1 MHVDS
6 VASLQEDSALPHGSA
21 LFFIKNIIFPYALTR
36 QQHQVCFAIAFL
48 DKFYPENFS
57 EALPAVTIPSDTY
70 FIFRPPMNA
79 NALPAVPFDAELQQA
94 ITEHQAGRYA
104 EAEEL
109 YLTILQAQPYH
120 AIANHNMGLLAGQ
133 VGQYQAG
140 LPYLHKAL
148 SVNPDEGQFWLSYA
162 DGLLKAGER
171 DQALDIVAAA
181 IARGLDNEQSQGLRK
196 RIELA
201 IAATPTAQET
211 QHVIALYQAGHHAEL
226 EAASR
231 DLTQRYPD
239 SDFAWSVLGT
249 ALQLQGKDACEALQK
264 TVQLAPNDA
273 EAHGNLGTAWQERG
287 MYAQAVD
294 SYTRA
299 LELNPDFVEAHGN
312 LAAALQAQGKLEQA
326 EQAYRQALALRPD
339 YAKGYFNLGNTL
351 KAMQR
356 SAEAID
362 CYQRAL
368 TLLPG
373 DAEIYLNLGNAQQD
387 LKQWQPAIVSY
398 RVVLQLAPHTSAV
411 HANLAAALHE
421 AEEYRG
427 AVTSYR
433 RAIELHPDDAKL
445 HNNLGRALQSLDQ
458 TEEAIAAYEQA
469 IALDGDF
476 TQALSNL
483 GLLQCKQKN
492 YAAALELCTRVLQLQ
507 AGDAQAC
514 IQLAIVHGAAEDKDN
529 ALKYFQ
535 QAIEL
540 APDSTETHKQ
550 LAGYYSTIKR
560 FDAAIAAY
568 RRLLELDPDN
578 SEAHNHVGVAMQ
590 ELERYDEA
598 SAAYARALELDPKNT
613 SALCNRGSAH
623 QAQQQLEQARQS
635 YLAALDIDPQFARA
649 HFALGNCYVLMND
662 RLKALDCY
670 ERVLE
675 LQPDYRDA
683 YVNISATLSNIGR
696 IDEALAA
703 CRKGLA
709 RCPLWE
715 TLFSNYLFLL
725 SHSADIDAETLFAEH
740 RRFSDTFEKHIAE
753 TRSGHENTRD
763 PLRTLKIGF
772 VSGDLH
778 NHPIP
783 HFLIPIL
790 ENLVDGV
797 KVSLHAYHNNTQN
810 DEVTQRLRELIPHW
824 RQVERLSDP
833 DLAQLIRD
841 DGIDILIDLSGHT
854 GKNRLL
860 MFAAKP
866 APLQASW
873 IGYPLTTGL
882 QAMDYYLSDPFFSP
896 PGKFDSQFTEKLLLL
911 PACAPFLPSQYAPG
925 IEPAPALSNGFIT
938 FGSFN
943 RLSKINR
950 QVIARWSRLLRA
962 LPDSRMLLAA
972 MPTSAAPAQLRD
984 WFDEEGIA
992 PERLTFEGRTG
1003 MSQFMA
1009 MHHRVDLCLDTFP
1022 YGGGTT
1028 TFHALWMGVPTL
1040 TTAGPTL
1047 PSCAGTSILRQ
1058 VELEEFIATDDD
1070 DFVRKGMAI
1079 AANPMLLGAY
1089 RLSVRHRLE
1098 RSTMG
1103 KPQLIAEGFEN
1114 ALRIAWQRWCEGL
1127 PPVSFE
1133 APVAVPNPPIGL

>member
-1 MHVDS
+1 
-6 VASLQEDSALPHGSA
+6 
-21 LFFIKNIIFPYALTR
+21 
-36 QQHQVCFAIAFL
+36 
-48 DKFYPENFS
+48 
-57 EALPAVTIPSDTY
+57 
-70 FIFRPPMNA
+70 MNA
-79 NALPAVPFDAELQQA
+79 NALPAVPLDAELQQA

-109 YLTILQAQPYH
+109 YLAILQVQPYH

-171 DQALDIVAAA
+171 EQALEIVTAA
-181 IARGLDNEQSQGLRK
+181 ITRGLDNEQSQGLRN
-196 RIELA
+196 RIETA
-201 IAATPTAQET
+201 IASTPTAQET

-226 EAASR
+226 EVASHA
-231 DLTQRYPD
+231 LTQRYPE

-249 ALQLQGKDACEALQK
+249 ALQLQGKDAFEALQK
-264 TVQLAPNDA
+264 TAQLAPNDA

-287 MYAQAVD
+287 MYEQAIG

-339 YAKGYFNLGNTL
+339 YAKGHFNLGNTL
-351 KAMQR
+351 HAMQR
-356 SAEAID
+356 SADAIA

-368 TLLPG
+368 ALLPG

-387 LKQWQPAIVSY
+387 LQQWQPAIVSY
-398 RVVLQLAPHTSAV
+398 RAVLQLAPHTTAA
-411 HANLAAALHE
+411 HANLAAALHG
-421 AEEYRG
+421 AEDYSG
-427 AVTSYR
+427 AVASYR
-433 RAIELHPDDAKL
+433 RAIELHADDAKL

-458 TEEAIAAYEQA
+458 AEEAIAAYEQA
-469 IALDGDF
+469 IALDGSF
-476 TQALSNL
+476 AQALSNL
-483 GLLQCKQKN
+483 GLLQCKQEN
-492 YAAALELCTRVLQLQ
+492 YTAAIEYCARVLRLQ
-507 AGDAQAC
+507 PDDAQAC
-514 IQLAIVHGAAEDKDN
+514 GQLAIAYGAAQDRDN

-535 QAIEL
+535 QAIDL
-540 APDSTETHKQ
+540 VPGSAANHRQ
-550 LAGYYSTIKR
+550 LADYYSTIKR
-560 FDAAIAAY
+560 YPLAVEAY
-568 RRLLELDPDN
+568 RRTLEIDFGD
-578 SEAHNHVGVAMQ
+578 SETHNHLGVALQ
-590 ELERYDEA
+590 ELGQYEEA
-598 SAAYARALELDPKNT
+598 TAAYACALELEPKNT
-613 SALCNRGSAH
+613 SALCNLGSTQ
-623 QAQQQLEQARQS
+623 QAQKLLEQAKQT
-635 YLAALDIDPQFARA
+635 YLDALAIDDKFERA
-649 HFALGNCYVLMND
+649 HFALGNCYVMMSEPL
-662 RLKALDCY
+662 RALECYHQSLALK
-670 ERVLE
+670 
-675 LQPDYRDA
+675 PDYRDA

-696 IDEALAA
+696 IDEAIET

-709 RCPLWE
+709 ICPLWE

-725 SHSADIDAETLFAEH
+725 SHSASIDAETLFAEH
-740 RRFSDTFEKHIAE
+740 RRFSDTFETHIAKG
-753 TRSGHENTRD
+753 RVGHSNTRD
-763 PLRTLKIGF
+763 PLRTLKVGF

-783 HFLIPIL
+783 HFIIPIL
-790 ENLVDGV
+790 ENIVDGAQL
-797 KVSLHAYHNNTQN
+797 SLYAYHNNAQN
-810 DEVTQRLRELIPHW
+810 DDVTLRLREFIPHW
-824 RQVERLSDP
+824 RQVEHLSDP

-866 APLQASW
+866 APIQASW

-882 QAMDYYLSDPFFSP
+882 QAVDYYLSDPFFSP
-896 PGKFDSQFTEKLLLL
+896 AGLLDSQFSEKLLLL
-911 PACAPFLPSQYAPG
+911 PACVPFLPSEYAPAVQ
-925 IEPAPALSNGFIT
+925 PAPALTNGYIT

-943 RLSKINR
+943 RLNKINR

-962 LPDSRMLLAA
+962 LPDTRMLIAA
-972 MPTSAAPAQLRD
+972 MPKTEAPEQLRA
-984 WFDEEGIA
+984 WFKEEGIA

-1003 MSQFMA
+1003 MTQFMA
-1009 MHHRVDLCLDTFP
+1009 MHHRVDICLDTFP

-1040 TTAGPTL
+1040 TVAGPTF
-1047 PSCAGTSILRQ
+1047 PSRAGTMILRQ
-1058 VELEEFIATDDD
+1058 IELEEFIASDDD
-1070 DFVRKGMAI
+1070 DFVRKGVAM

-1089 RLSVRHRLE
+1089 RFSMRHRLE

-1103 KPQLIAEGFEN
+1103 KPKLITEGLEN
-1114 ALRIAWQRWCEGL
+1114 GLRMAWQRWCEGL
-1127 PPVSFE
+1127 PPISFE

>member
-1 MHVDS
+1 
-6 VASLQEDSALPHGSA
+6 
-21 LFFIKNIIFPYALTR
+21 
-36 QQHQVCFAIAFL
+36 
-48 DKFYPENFS
+48 
-57 EALPAVTIPSDTY
+57 
-70 FIFRPPMNA
+70 MNA
-79 NALPAVPFDAELQQA
+79 NALPAVPLDAELQQA

-109 YLTILQAQPYH
+109 YLAILQVQPYH

-148 SVNPDEGQFWLSYA
+148 SVNPEEGQFWLSYA

-171 DQALDIVAAA
+171 EQALEIVTAA
-181 IARGLDNEQSQGLRK
+181 ITRGLDNEQSQGLRN
-196 RIELA
+196 RIEMA
-201 IAATPTAQET
+201 IASTPTEQET

-226 EAASR
+226 EVASHA
-231 DLTQRYPD
+231 LTQRYPE

-249 ALQLQGKDACEALQK
+249 ALQLQGKDAFEALQK
-264 TVQLAPNDA
+264 TAQLAPNDA

-287 MYAQAVD
+287 MYEQAVD

-339 YAKGYFNLGNTL
+339 YAKGHFNLGNTL
-351 KAMQR
+351 HAMQR
-356 SAEAID
+356 SADAIA

-368 TLLPG
+368 ALLPG

-387 LKQWQPAIVSY
+387 LQQWQPAIVSY
-398 RVVLQLAPHTSAV
+398 RAVLQLAPHTTAA
-411 HANLAAALHE
+411 HANLAAALHG
-421 AEEYRG
+421 AEDYSG
-427 AVTSYR
+427 AVASYR
-433 RAIELHPDDAKL
+433 RAIELHADDAKL

-458 TEEAIAAYEQA
+458 AEEAIAAYEQA
-469 IALDGDF
+469 IALDGSF
-476 TQALSNL
+476 AQALSNL
-483 GLLQCKQKN
+483 GLLQCKQEN
-492 YAAALELCTRVLQLQ
+492 YTAAIEYCARVLRLQ
-507 AGDAQAC
+507 PDDAQAC
-514 IQLAIVHGAAEDKDN
+514 GQLAIAYGAAQDRDN

-535 QAIEL
+535 QAIDL
-540 APDSTETHKQ
+540 VPGSAANHRQ
-550 LAGYYSTIKR
+550 LADYYSTIKR
-560 FDAAIAAY
+560 YPLAVEAY
-568 RRLLELDPDN
+568 RRTLEIDFGD
-578 SEAHNHVGVAMQ
+578 SETHNHLGVALQ
-590 ELERYDEA
+590 ELGQYEEA
-598 SAAYARALELDPKNT
+598 TAAYACALELEPKNT
-613 SALCNRGSAH
+613 SALCNLGSTQ
-623 QAQQQLEQARQS
+623 QAQKLLEQAKQT
-635 YLAALDIDPQFARA
+635 YLDALAIDDKFERA
-649 HFALGNCYVLMND
+649 HFALGNCYVMMSEPL
-662 RLKALDCY
+662 RALECYHQSLALK
-670 ERVLE
+670 
-675 LQPDYRDA
+675 PDYRDA

-696 IDEALAA
+696 IDEAIET

-709 RCPLWE
+709 ICPLWE

-725 SHSADIDAETLFAEH
+725 SHSASIDAETLFAEH
-740 RRFSDTFEKHIAE
+740 RRFSDTFEKHIAKG
-753 TRSGHENTRD
+753 RVGHSNTRD
-763 PLRTLKIGF
+763 PLRTLKVGF

-783 HFLIPIL
+783 HFIIPIL
-790 ENLVDGV
+790 ENIVDGAQL
-797 KVSLHAYHNNTQN
+797 SLYAYHNNAQN
-810 DEVTQRLRELIPHW
+810 DDVTLRLREFIPHW
-824 RQVERLSDP
+824 RQVEHLSDP

-866 APLQASW
+866 APIQASW

-882 QAMDYYLSDPFFSP
+882 LAVDYYLSDPFFSP
-896 PGKFDSQFTEKLLLL
+896 AGLLDSQFSEKLLLL
-911 PACAPFLPSQYAPG
+911 PACVPFLPSEYAPAVQ
-925 IEPAPALSNGFIT
+925 PAPALTNGYIT

-943 RLSKINR
+943 RLNKINR

-962 LPDSRMLLAA
+962 LPDTRMLIAA
-972 MPTSAAPAQLRD
+972 MPKTEAPEQLRA
-984 WFDEEGIA
+984 WFKEEGIA

-1003 MSQFMA
+1003 MTQFMA
-1009 MHHRVDLCLDTFP
+1009 MHHRVDICLDTFP

-1040 TTAGPTL
+1040 TVAGPTF
-1047 PSCAGTSILRQ
+1047 PSRAGTMILRQ
-1058 VELEEFIATDDD
+1058 IELEEFIASDDD
-1070 DFVRKGMAI
+1070 DFVRKGVAM

-1089 RLSVRHRLE
+1089 RFSMRHRLE

-1103 KPQLIAEGFEN
+1103 KPKLITEGLEN
-1114 ALRIAWQRWCEGL
+1114 GLRMAWQRWCEGL
-1127 PPVSFE
+1127 PPISFE

>member
-1 MHVDS
+1 
-6 VASLQEDSALPHGSA
+6 
-21 LFFIKNIIFPYALTR
+21 
-36 QQHQVCFAIAFL
+36 
-48 DKFYPENFS
+48 
-57 EALPAVTIPSDTY
+57 
-70 FIFRPPMNA
+70 MNA
-79 NALPAVPFDAELQQA
+79 NALPAVPLDAELQQA

-109 YLTILQAQPYH
+109 YLAILQVQPYH

-171 DQALDIVAAA
+171 EQALEIVTAA
-181 IARGLDNEQSQGLRK
+181 ITRGLDNEQSQGLRN
-196 RIELA
+196 RIETA
-201 IAATPTAQET
+201 IASTPTAQET

-226 EAASR
+226 EVASHA
-231 DLTQRYPD
+231 LTQRYPE

-249 ALQLQGKDACEALQK
+249 ALQLQGKDAFEALQK
-264 TVQLAPNDA
+264 TAQLAPNDA

-287 MYAQAVD
+287 MYEQAVD

-339 YAKGYFNLGNTL
+339 YAKSHFNLGNTL
-351 KAMQR
+351 HAMQR
-356 SAEAID
+356 SADAIA

-368 TLLPG
+368 ALLPG

-387 LKQWQPAIVSY
+387 LQQWQPAIVSY
-398 RVVLQLAPHTSAV
+398 RAVLQLAPHTTAA
-411 HANLAAALHE
+411 HANLAAALHG
-421 AEEYRG
+421 AEDYSG
-427 AVTSYR
+427 AVASYR
-433 RAIELHPDDAKL
+433 RAIELHADDAKL

-458 TEEAIAAYEQA
+458 AEEAIAAYEQA
-469 IALDGDF
+469 IALDGSF
-476 TQALSNL
+476 AQALSNL
-483 GLLQCKQKN
+483 GLLQCKQEN
-492 YAAALELCTRVLQLQ
+492 YTAAIEYCARVLRLQ
-507 AGDAQAC
+507 PDDAQAC
-514 IQLAIVHGAAEDKDN
+514 GQLAIAYGAAQDRDN

-535 QAIEL
+535 QAIDL
-540 APDSTETHKQ
+540 VPGSAANHRQ
-550 LAGYYSTIKR
+550 LADYYSTIKR
-560 FDAAIAAY
+560 YPLAVEAY
-568 RRLLELDPDN
+568 RRTLEIDFGD
-578 SEAHNHVGVAMQ
+578 SETHNHLGVALQ
-590 ELERYDEA
+590 ELGQYEEA
-598 SAAYARALELDPKNT
+598 TAAYACALELEPKNT
-613 SALCNRGSAH
+613 SALCNLGSTQ
-623 QAQQQLEQARQS
+623 QAQKLLEQAKQT
-635 YLAALDIDPQFARA
+635 YLDALAIDDKFERA
-649 HFALGNCYVLMND
+649 HFALGNCYVMMSEPL
-662 RLKALDCY
+662 RALECYHQSLALK
-670 ERVLE
+670 
-675 LQPDYRDA
+675 PDYRDA

-696 IDEALAA
+696 IDEAIET

-709 RCPLWE
+709 ICPLWE

-725 SHSADIDAETLFAEH
+725 SHSASIDAETLFAEH
-740 RRFSDTFEKHIAE
+740 RRFSDTFETHIAKG
-753 TRSGHENTRD
+753 RVGHSNTRD
-763 PLRTLKIGF
+763 PLRTLKVGF

-783 HFLIPIL
+783 HFIIPIL
-790 ENLVDGV
+790 ENIVDGAQL
-797 KVSLHAYHNNTQN
+797 SLYAYHNNAQN
-810 DEVTQRLRELIPHW
+810 DDVTLRLREFIPHW
-824 RQVERLSDP
+824 RQVEHLSDP

-866 APLQASW
+866 APIQASW

-882 QAMDYYLSDPFFSP
+882 QAVDYYLSDPFFSP
-896 PGKFDSQFTEKLLLL
+896 AGLLDSQFSEKLLLL
-911 PACAPFLPSQYAPG
+911 PACVPFLPSEYAPAVQ
-925 IEPAPALSNGFIT
+925 PAPALTNGYIT

-943 RLSKINR
+943 RLNKINR

-962 LPDSRMLLAA
+962 LPDTRMLIAA
-972 MPTSAAPAQLRD
+972 MPKTEAPEQLRA
-984 WFDEEGIA
+984 WFKEEGIA

-1003 MSQFMA
+1003 MTQFMA
-1009 MHHRVDLCLDTFP
+1009 MHHRVDICLDTFP

-1040 TTAGPTL
+1040 TVAGPTF
-1047 PSCAGTSILRQ
+1047 PSRAGTMILRQ
-1058 VELEEFIATDDD
+1058 IELEEFIASDDD
-1070 DFVRKGMAI
+1070 DFVRKGVAM

-1089 RLSVRHRLE
+1089 RFSMRHRLE

-1103 KPQLIAEGFEN
+1103 KPKLITEGLEN
-1114 ALRIAWQRWCEGL
+1114 GLRMAWQRWCEGL
-1127 PPVSFE
+1127 PPISFE

>member
-1 MHVDS
+1 
-6 VASLQEDSALPHGSA
+6 
-21 LFFIKNIIFPYALTR
+21 
-36 QQHQVCFAIAFL
+36 
-48 DKFYPENFS
+48 
-57 EALPAVTIPSDTY
+57 
-70 FIFRPPMNA
+70 MNA
-79 NALPAVPFDAELQQA
+79 NALPAVPLDAELQQA

-109 YLTILQAQPYH
+109 YLAILQAQPYH

-162 DGLLKAGER
+162 DGLLKAGDRE
-171 DQALDIVAAA
+171 QALEIVTAA
-181 IARGLDNEQSQGLRK
+181 IARGLDNEQSQGLRS
-196 RIELA
+196 RIETA
-201 IAATPTAQET
+201 IASTPTAQET
-211 QHVIALYQAGHHAEL
+211 QHVIDLYQAGHHAEL
-226 EAASR
+226 EAASHS
-231 DLTQRYPD
+231 LTQRYPD

-249 ALQLQGKDACEALQK
+249 ALQLQGKDAFEALQK

-287 MYAQAVD
+287 MYTQAVD

-299 LELNPDFVEAHGN
+299 LELNPDFVEAYGN

-339 YAKGYFNLGNTL
+339 YAKGHFNLGNTL

-356 SAEAID
+356 SAEAVA

-368 TLLPG
+368 ALQPG

-387 LKQWQPAIVSY
+387 LQQWQAAIVSY
-398 RVVLQLAPHTSAV
+398 RAVLQLAPHTTAA

-421 AEEYRG
+421 AEEYDA
-427 AVTSYR
+427 AVAACQSG
-433 RAIELHPDDAKL
+433 IKLHANDAKL
-445 HNNLGRALQSLDQ
+445 HNNLGRALQALGQ
-458 TEEAIAAYEQA
+458 TEQAMAAYEQA
-469 IALDGDF
+469 VALDGDF
-476 TQALSNL
+476 PQALSNL
-483 GLLQCKQKN
+483 GLLLCKQEK
-492 YAAALELCTRVLQLQ
+492 YAAAIEHCTRAHRLQPD
-507 AGDAQAC
+507 DAQAC
-514 IQLAIVHGAAEDKDN
+514 AQLAIAYGAAEDRDN

-535 QAIEL
+535 QAIDM
-540 APDSTETHKQ
+540 APDNATTHKH
-550 LAGYYSTIKR
+550 LGDYYNTIKR
-560 FDAAIAAY
+560 FEQAVASYRRALEYESDNSDTYNNLGVVLQELKAFDEATAAY
-568 RRLLELDPDN
+568 L
-578 SEAHNHVGVAMQ
+578 
-590 ELERYDEA
+590 
-598 SAAYARALELDPKNT
+598 RALELKPENT
-613 SALCNRGSAH
+613 SALCNLGSTQ
-623 QAQQQLEQARQS
+623 QAQNQLQQAKQT
-635 YLAALDIDPQFARA
+635 YLAALAIDPKFERA
-649 HFALGNCYVLMND
+649 QFALGNCYVLMKEP
-662 RLKALDCY
+662 LLALECY
-670 ERVLE
+670 HKTLAMN
-675 LQPDYRDA
+675 PKYRDA
-683 YVNISATLSNIGR
+683 YLNISATFSNIGR
-696 IDEALAA
+696 IDEAIAT

-709 RCPLWE
+709 ICPLWE

-740 RRFSDTFEKHIAE
+740 QRFSDTFETHIEKSRTAH
-753 TRSGHENTRD
+753 SNTRE
-763 PLRTLKIGF
+763 PLRTLKVGL
-772 VSGDLH
+772 VSGDLL

-783 HFLIPIL
+783 HFIIPIL
-790 ENLVDGV
+790 ENIVDGA
-797 KVSLHAYHNNTQN
+797 SLSLYAYHNNQEN
-810 DEVTQRLRELIPHW
+810 DDVTQRLRELIPHW
-824 RQVERLSDP
+824 RQVERMSDLE
-833 DLAQLIRD
+833 LAQHIRD
-841 DGIDILIDLSGHT
+841 DGIDILIDLSGHS

-866 APLQASW
+866 APVQASW

-882 QAMDYYLSDPFFSP
+882 KAIDYYLSDPFFSP

-911 PACAPFLPSQYAPG
+911 PACAPFLPSHYAPG
-925 IEPAPALSNGFIT
+925 IQAAPALTNGYIT

-943 RLSKINR
+943 RLNKINR
-950 QVIARWSRLLRA
+950 QVVARWSRLLRA
-962 LPDSRMLLAA
+962 LPDSKMLLAA
-972 MPTSAAPAQLRD
+972 MPKSEAPAQLKE
-984 WFDEEGIA
+984 WFEEEGIA
-992 PERLTFEGRTG
+992 LERLTFEGRTG

-1040 TTAGPTL
+1040 TVAGPTL

-1058 VELEEFIATDDD
+1058 VELEEFIASDDE

-1079 AANPMLLGAY
+1079 AANPLLLGAY
-1089 RLSVRHRLE
+1089 RFSARHRLE

>member
-1 MHVDS
+1 
-6 VASLQEDSALPHGSA
+6 
-21 LFFIKNIIFPYALTR
+21 
-36 QQHQVCFAIAFL
+36 
-48 DKFYPENFS
+48 
-57 EALPAVTIPSDTY
+57 
-70 FIFRPPMNA
+70 MNA
-79 NALPAVPFDAELQQA
+79 NAHPAVPLDAELQQA

-171 DQALDIVAAA
+171 EQALEIVTAA
-181 IARGLDNEQSQGLRK
+181 IARGLDNEQSQGLRE

-211 QHVIALYQAGHHAEL
+211 QHVVALYQAGHHAEL

-231 DLTQRYPD
+231 ALTQRYPD
-239 SDFAWSVLGT
+239 SDFAWSVLGS
-249 ALQLQGKDACEALQK
+249 ALQLQGKDAFEALQK

-273 EAHGNLGTAWQERG
+273 EAHGNLGTAWQARG
-287 MYAQAVD
+287 MYDQAVD

-339 YAKGYFNLGNTL
+339 YAKGHFNLGNTL
-351 KAMQR
+351 QAMRR
-356 SAEAID
+356 SAEAVV
-362 CYQRAL
+362 CYQNAL
-368 TLLPG
+368 ALLQG

-387 LKQWQPAIVSY
+387 LQEWQAAIVSY
-398 RVVLQLAPHTSAV
+398 RAVLQLAPHTKSA

-421 AEEYRG
+421 TGEYES
-427 AVTSYR
+427 AVKICQSG
-433 RAIELHPDDAKL
+433 INLHANDAKL
-445 HNNLGRALQSLDQ
+445 HNNLGRALQSLNKPD
-458 TEEAIAAYEQA
+458 EAIAAYERA
-469 IALDGDF
+469 IALDGDSC
-476 TQALSNL
+476 QALSNV
-483 GLLQCKQKN
+483 GLLLCKQKN
-492 YAAALELCTRVLQLQ
+492 YAAAIDYCTRAHRLQPDDAHACAHL
-507 AGDAQAC
+507 AIAYGDAADR
-514 IQLAIVHGAAEDKDN
+514 DK
-529 ALKYFQ
+529 ALQYFQ
-535 QAIEL
+535 QAIDM
-540 APDSTETHKQ
+540 APENATIHKYM
-550 LAGYYSTIKR
+550 GDYYNTIKR
-560 FDAAIAAY
+560 FEQAAVSY
-568 RRLLELDPDN
+568 RHAIKYEPDN
-578 SEAHNHVGVAMQ
+578 SETHNNLGVVLQ
-590 ELERYDEA
+590 QLEEFDEA
-598 SAAYARALELDPKNT
+598 TAAYTRALELNPKNAA
-613 SALCNRGSAH
+613 ALCNLGSKQ
-623 QAQQQLEQARQS
+623 QAQDQLQLAKQT
-635 YLAALDIDPQFARA
+635 YLAALAIDDKFDRA
-649 HFALGNCYVLMND
+649 HFALGNCYVLMNEP
-662 RLKALDCY
+662 LLALDCY
-670 ERVLE
+670 NKTLE
-675 LQPDYRDA
+675 INPNYRDA
-683 YVNISATLSNIGR
+683 YVNSSATFSSMGKM
-696 IDEALAA
+696 DEAIET

-709 RCPLWE
+709 VCPLWE
-715 TLFSNYLFLL
+715 TLFNNYLFLL
-725 SHSADIDAETLFAEH
+725 SHSANIDAETLFSEH
-740 RRFSDTFEKHIAE
+740 QRFSDTFEKHITESIRA
-753 TRSGHENTRD
+753 HDNTRD
-763 PLRTLKIGF
+763 PLRPLKVGF
-772 VSGDLH
+772 VSGDLL
-778 NHPIP
+778 NHPVP

-790 ENLVDGV
+790 ENIVDGDQ
-797 KVSLHAYHNNTQN
+797 LLLYAYHNNPQH
-810 DEVTQRLRELIPHW
+810 DDVTKRLQALIPRW
-824 RQVERLSDP
+824 RQVEHLSDP
-833 DLAQLIRD
+833 DLGQLIRD

-860 MFAAKP
+860 MFAGKP
-866 APLQASW
+866 APVQASW

-925 IEPAPALSNGFIT
+925 IQPAPALDNGYIT

-943 RLSKINR
+943 RLNKINR

-962 LPDSRMLLAA
+962 LPDSKMLLAA
-972 MPTSAAPAQLRD
+972 MPESEAPEQLRA
-984 WFDEEGIA
+984 WFEEEGIA
-992 PERLTFEGRTG
+992 LERLSFEGRTG

-1009 MHHRVDLCLDTFP
+1009 LHHRVDLCLDTAP

-1040 TTAGPTL
+1040 TLAGPTL

-1058 VELEEFIATDDD
+1058 VELEEFIACDED
-1070 DFVRKGMAI
+1070 DFVRKGVAI

-1089 RLSVRHRLE
+1089 RFSARHRLE

-1103 KPQLIAEGFEN
+1103 KPKLIAEGLEN
-1114 ALRIAWQRWCEGL
+1114 GLRIAWQRWCESL